1 MAEHSLL
8 SIKDL
13 RVDLMSIRGIVY
25 ALDGVNLEL
34 GEGLIHG
41 LVGESGCGKSMTAR
55 SILRLHDGKR
65 SRMSGEILFEGK
77 NLLSLSEREMQDVR
91 GKQISMI
98 FQDPMNSLNPLYTI
112 GEQIS
117 ETVRRHE
124 KCGKTAAK
132 ARTLQL
138 LGKVGINPPDRRY
151 RQYPFELSG
160 GLQQRVMIAMASA
173 CRPKLLIADEPTTAL
188 DVTIQAHVL
197 ELIHSLSGEMGMSVL
212 LITHN
217 FGIVAEVCDRVSVM
231 YAGRIVETADTRDIF
246 RHPAHPYTKAL
257 IESIPKAG
265 TGEEYLPTI
274 PGTPPELFE
283 RDPGCPYRDRCPR
296 AGEAC
301 KVRPMDERI
310 VTAKELAT
318 EQLQGIEAGHTVAC
332 WQAAQAR

>member
-1 MAEHSLL
+1 MAEQSLL

-34 GEGLIHG
+34 SEGLIHG

-55 SILRLHDGKR
+55 SILRLHDEKR
-65 SRMSGEILFEGK
+65 SRMSGEIIFEGK
-77 NLLSLSEREMQDVR
+77 NLLSLPARELQEVR
-91 GKQISMI
+91 GKRISMI

-124 KCGKTAAK
+124 KCGRTEAK
-132 ARTLQL
+132 ARALEL
-138 LGKVGINPPDRRY
+138 LDKVGIVPADRRY

-160 GLQQRVMIAMASA
+160 GLQQRVMIAMAIA
-173 CRPKLLIADEPTTAL
+173 CRPRLLIADEPTTAL
-188 DVTIQAHVL
+188 DVTIQAQVL
-197 ELIHSLSGEMGMSVL
+197 ELIRSLSRELGMGVL

-231 YAGRIVETADTRDIF
+231 YAGRIVETAGTKEIF
-246 RHPAHPYTKAL
+246 RHPMHPYTKAL
-257 IESIPKAG
+257 IESIPRAG
-265 TGEEYLPTI
+265 STQTYLPTI

-283 RDPGCPYRDRCPR
+283 RDPGCPYRERCPL
-296 AGEAC
+296 ADGECGRRPEEKTCPDGHMAAC
-301 KVRPMDERI
+301 RHAVF
-310 VTAKELAT
+310 
-318 EQLQGIEAGHTVAC
+318 
-332 WQAAQAR
+332 